1 MTLRSLTALKGA
13 GFSTQQAEVILD
25 VVEEHSRDL
34 ATKADLD
41 AIEAR
46 MAAKM
51 QALELRLTL
60 RMGALSA
67 ATIALILAGV
77 AALTRL

>member
-1 MTLRSLTALKGA
+1 MTLRLLTALKGA

-25 VVEEHSRDL
+25 VVEDRSRDL
-34 ATKADLD
+34 TTKADLD
-41 AIEAR
+41 AVEAR

>member
-13 GFSTQQAEVILD
+13 GFSSQQAEVILD
-25 VVEEHSRDL
+25 VVEDHSRDL
-34 ATKADLD
+34 TTKAD
-41 AIEAR
+41 
-46 MAAKM
+46 MQAAL

-67 ATIALILAGV
+67 ATIALMLAGV

>member
-1 MTLRSLTALKGA
+1 MAHRSITALKGA

-34 ATKADLD
+34 ATKAD
-41 AIEAR
+41 
-46 MAAKM
+46 M

-67 ATIALILAGV
+67 ATMAVILAGV

>member
-1 MTLRSLTALKGA
+1 MR
-13 GFSTQQAEVILD
+13 
-25 VVEEHSRDL
+25 
-34 ATKADLD
+34 
-41 AIEAR
+41 
-46 MAAKM
+46 AAM
-51 QALELRLTL
+51 QALERRLTL

>member
-1 MTLRSLTALKGA
+1 MSAA
-13 GFSTQQAEVILD
+13 A
-25 VVEEHSRDL
+25 SRDL

-41 AIEAR
+41 AVEAR
-46 MAAKM
+46 MSAKVR
-51 QALELRLTL
+51 ALELRLTL

-67 ATIALILAGV
+67 ATMAVILAGV

>member
-1 MTLRSLTALKGA
+1 MSAA
-13 GFSTQQAEVILD
+13 SA
-25 VVEEHSRDL
+25 SRDL

-41 AIEAR
+41 AVEAR
-46 MAAKM
+46 VSAKV

-67 ATIALILAGV
+67 ATMAVILAGV

>member
-1 MTLRSLTALKGA
+1 MAHRSITALKAA

-34 ATKADLD
+34 ATKADM
-41 AIEAR
+41 R
-46 MAAKM
+46 AAM

>member
-1 MTLRSLTALKGA
+1 M
-13 GFSTQQAEVILD
+13 QA
-25 VVEEHSRDL
+25 
-34 ATKADLD
+34 A
-41 AIEAR
+41 
-46 MAAKM
+46 M

-67 ATIALILAGV
+67 ATMAVILAGV

>member
-1 MTLRSLTALKGA
+1 MAHRSITALKGA

-25 VVEEHSRDL
+25 VVEDHSRDL
-34 ATKADLD
+34 ATKADL
-41 AIEAR
+41 
-46 MAAKM
+46 
-51 QALELRLTL
+51 QTLELRLTL

>member
-1 MTLRSLTALKGA
+1 MAHRSITALKGA

-34 ATKADLD
+34 ATKADL
-41 AIEAR
+41 
-46 MAAKM
+46 

>member
-1 MTLRSLTALKGA
+1 MRDS
-13 GFSTQQAEVILD
+13 
-25 VVEEHSRDL
+25 HDL

-41 AIEAR
+41 ALEAR
-46 MAAKM
+46 MSAKV

-67 ATIALILAGV
+67 AMMAVILAGV

>member
-1 MTLRSLTALKGA
+1 MSAA
-13 GFSTQQAEVILD
+13 AA
-25 VVEEHSRDL
+25 SRDL
-34 ATKADLD
+34 ATKADL
-41 AIEAR
+41 AALEAR
-46 MAAKM
+46 MSAKV

-67 ATIALILAGV
+67 ATMAVILAGV

>member
-1 MTLRSLTALKGA
+1 MLKGA
-13 GFSTQQAEVILD
+13 GLSSQQAEAIID
-25 VVEEHSRDL
+25 SIEEYSRDL

-41 AIEAR
+41 ALEAR
-46 MAAKM
+46 MGAKM

-60 RMGALSA
+60 RMGALVA
-67 ATIALILAGV
+67 AASALILAGV

>member
-1 MTLRSLTALKGA
+1 MSAA
-13 GFSTQQAEVILD
+13 AV
-25 VVEEHSRDL
+25 SRDL

-41 AIEAR
+41 AVEAR
-46 MAAKM
+46 VSAKV

-67 ATIALILAGV
+67 ATMAVILAGV